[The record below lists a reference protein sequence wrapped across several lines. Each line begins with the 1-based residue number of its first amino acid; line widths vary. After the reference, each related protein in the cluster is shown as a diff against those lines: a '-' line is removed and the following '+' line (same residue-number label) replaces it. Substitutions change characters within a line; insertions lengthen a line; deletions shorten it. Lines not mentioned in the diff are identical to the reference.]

1 MSSWINEVKVS
12 GFINIIIRL
21 NNADGQCTAQR
32 LLPPLNL
39 HCRHPVRQQGEEET
53 GDMGGLLSPVE
64 QPVVLAWY
72 ISWASLFVHWATP
85 FLLPKHKLISAHGV
99 PTIISSTFKLKL
111 WIVELGLYVKCG
123 ITTWFDPC
131 SDVNFAIHLLLDL
144 KHHLLVPSSFICL
157 NIYWSPK

>member
-21 NNADGQCTAQR
+21 NNADGQCTAQW

-39 HCRHPVRQQGEEET
+39 LCRHPVRQQGEVET

-111 WIVELGLYVKCG
+111 WTVEIGLYAKCWYVVLQPDL
-123 ITTWFDPC
+123 ILAVMLTLPSTSSLTSALNTIC
-131 SDVNFAIHLLLDL
+131 LSHL
-144 KHHLLVPSSFICL
+144 PSSA
-157 NIYWSPK
+157 